1 MIYLKYLDIG
11 SDTILFSDDIV
22 GIFDLDKI
30 TVFKSNRNYLSNM
43 EKRGKIVN
51 TTEKLPKSFVV
62 FKSGEQEKI
71 YLSQFLP
78 STLLKRHYV
87 GKGVNTNK

>member
-1 MIYLKYLDIG
+1 MICLKYLDIG
-11 SDTILFSDDIV
+11 SDTIIFSDGIV

-51 TTEKLPKSFVV
+51 TTENLPKSFIV
-62 FKSGEQEKI
+62 FKDGNQEKI

-78 STLLKRHYV
+78 STLLKRQYT
-87 GKGVNTNK
+87 K

>member
-1 MIYLKYLDIG
+1 VICLKYLDIG
-11 SDTILFSDDIV
+11 SDTIIFSDGIV

-51 TTEKLPKSFVV
+51 TTENLPKSFIV
-62 FKSGEQEKI
+62 FKDGNQEKI

-78 STLLKRHYV
+78 STLLKRQYT
-87 GKGVNTNK
+87 K

>member
-1 MIYLKYLDIG
+1 MKYLDIG
-11 SDTILFSDDIV
+11 SDTIIFSDDII
-22 GIFDLDKI
+22 GIFDLDKT

-51 TTEKLPKSFVV
+51 TTEKLPKSFIVLDGKEDKV
-62 FKSGEQEKI
+62 

-78 STLLKRHYV
+78 STLLKRRYA
-87 GKGVNTNK
+87 KQRSESR

>member
-1 MIYLKYLDIG
+1 MIDVKYLDIG
-11 SDTILFSDDIV
+11 SDTILFSDGIV

-51 TTEKLPKSFVV
+51 TTENLPKSFIV
-62 FKSGEQEKI
+62 FKDSNQEKI

-78 STLLKRHYV
+78 STLLKRQYT
-87 GKGVNTNK
+87 K

>member
-1 MIYLKYLDIG
+1 MIDVKYLDIG
-11 SDTILFSDDIV
+11 SDTILFSDGIV

-51 TTEKLPKSFVV
+51 TTENLPKSFIV
-62 FKSGEQEKI
+62 FKDSNQEKI

-78 STLLKRHYV
+78 STLLNRQYTK
-87 GKGVNTNK
+87 